1 MAHRNGRRTGWYRG
15 TRRAR
20 ADERNA
26 PWSRLPPERE
36 CVFETCSPP
45 TVRMSPGARCV
56 YILHPGMAAAL
67 RRRTSSDTTG
77 QISGTERLSGAG
89 KTARLGLRESRT
101 SLRKGCTNK
110 KPHSLLRGLCGS
122 KAELTGNSRLYP
134 LPPLANGESH
144 QSPADQQQGNRLGHS
159 DVKLPGKRT
168 PNGSARIDDSFNL
181 QGTFVVDLRRERTAP
196 KREGANRIGDSPVC
210 VQ

>member
-1 MAHRNGRRTGWYRG
+1 MVAPSARKRMHFRDMLASDGPDVAWCAMRLHSTSRDGRGIEKAKT
-15 TRRAR
+15 
-20 ADERNA
+20 
-26 PWSRLPPERE
+26 
-36 CVFETCSPP
+36 VSP
-45 TVRMSPGARCV
+45 
-56 YILHPGMAAAL
+56 
-67 RRRTSSDTTG
+67 DTTG
-77 QISGTERLSGAG
+77 QISGTERLFGAVEPTRLGLG
-89 KTARLGLRESRT
+89 KREPVFEKAAPTKTAQPHARLG
-101 SLRKGCTNK
+101 
-110 KPHSLLRGLCGS
+110 GS

-134 LPPLANGESH
+134 LPPLDNGESH